1 MDVLDSMKNRHC
13 ARAFL
18 PEVPS
23 REAIARAVLAAGTAA
38 SSKNGQPWTLHVA
51 LGAACDRVRDALC
64 AAFDAGTPSAAEY
77 RYSPAEMPKDMMD
90 RARACGIGLFAHKGI
105 GREDKA
111 GRHLHDRENFRL
123 FGANAFA
130 LLTLP
135 KVAEKGTFLDGGLF
149 LGQFLLAL
157 RAEGL
162 EATPMYSV
170 AGYPQVLRQEMSIP
184 DDRLVV
190 CGVAFGFE
198 DPDGHVNTFRTGRE
212 PVENI
217 LSWV

>member
-38 SSKNGQPWTLHVA
+38 SSKNGQPWMLHVA
-51 LGAACDRVRDALC
+51 LGASCDRVRDALC
-64 AAFDAGTPSAAEY
+64 AAFDSGTPSQAEY

-111 GRHLHDRENFRL
+111 GRQLHDRENVRL

-198 DPDGHVNTFRTGRE
+198 DPDGHVNTYRTGRE

>member
-1 MDVLDSMKNRHC
+1 MDLLESMKNRHC

-18 PEVPS
+18 PSIPS
-23 REAIARAVLAAGTAA
+23 RESVERAVQAAGTAA
-38 SSKNGQPWTLHVA
+38 SSKNGQPWKMHVA
-51 LGAACDRVRDALC
+51 LGGSVDRIRDALC
-64 AAFDAGTPSAAEY
+64 AAFDAAAPLSPDY
-77 RYSPAEMPKDMMD
+77 RYSPAEMPEDMMA

-111 GRHLHDRENFRL
+111 GRLAHDRENFRL

-130 LLTLP
+130 VLTLP

-170 AGYPQVLRQEMSIP
+170 AGYPQVLRQEMSIA
-184 DDRLVV
+184 DDRTVV

-198 DPDGHVNTFRTGRE
+198 DPDGHVNRFRTGRE
-212 PVENI
+212 PVENL

>member
-1 MDVLDSMKNRHC
+1 MDLLESMKNRHC

-18 PEVPS
+18 PAVPS
-23 REAIARAVLAAGTAA
+23 RESVERAVQAAGSAA
-38 SSKNGQPWTLHVA
+38 SSKNGQPWKLHVA
-51 LGAACDRVRDALC
+51 LGGSVDRIREALC
-64 AAFDAGTPSAAEY
+64 TAFDAATPLSPDY
-77 RYSPAEMPKDMMD
+77 RYSPAEMPEDMMS

-111 GRHLHDRENFRL
+111 GRLAHDRENFRL

-149 LGQFLLAL
+149 LAQFLLAL

-170 AGYPQVLRQEMSIP
+170 AGYPQVLRQEMSIA
-184 DDRLVV
+184 DDRIVV